1 MTCEITGLSS
11 MATRLVLAELAGSYE
26 QRTGCLAAIVS
37 MGGVEAAR
45 LVRAGE
51 PTDVV
56 VLASDV
62 IRQLESEGHL
72 LAGSRIDFARSGIA
86 IAVRAGASRP
96 NIQDE
101 EAVKQAILAARKISY
116 STGPSG
122 NHLQRLWTRW
132 GLADAVAERIVQAP
146 PGVPVGALVAR
157 GDADLGFQQLSELM
171 NVPGIEVLGPMPP
184 EIQSVTVFSAA
195 VSRATQKAEEA
206 RSFAAYLA
214 SPDTAEVKRKNG
226 MEPA

>member
-1 MTCEITGLSS
+1 MTCEITGISS
-11 MATRLVLAELAGSYE
+11 MATRLILAELAGHYE
-26 QRTGCLAAIVS
+26 RRTGCRAAIVS

-51 PTDVV
+51 RTDVV
-56 VLASDV
+56 LLASDV
-62 IRQLESEGHL
+62 IGQLESEGHV
-72 LAGSRIDFARSGIA
+72 LAGSRVDFARSGIA
-86 IAVRAGASRP
+86 IAVRAGTSRP
-96 NIQDE
+96 SIRDE

-132 GLADAVAERIVQAP
+132 GLVDVIAERIVQAP

-171 NVPGIEVLGPMPP
+171 NVPGIEVLGPLP
-184 EIQSVTVFSAA
+184 EAIQSVTVFSAA
-195 VSRATQKAEEA
+195 VSRATTKADEA
-206 RSFAAYLA
+206 RGFATYLA
-214 SPDTAEVKRKNG
+214 SLETAEVKRRNG